1 MLSIIIPT
9 LNEEKYLPSLLK
21 NIKDNNL
28 ENYEIIVADNNSKDK
43 TRQIAKKYGCK
54 VVQGAL
60 PSKAKNNGAKIAR
73 GSLLFFID
81 ADCNIDKKFLNKA
94 LNEIDQKK
102 SEVAT
107 CYVWPSTKNILINF
121 EFGLYN
127 SWIFFTQSFY
137 ANASHGIFCSKKI
150 HKKIK
155 GFDEEIKLSEDMDYV
170 KRASKF
176 GKFRILNSVKFSTS
190 ARRFEQEGAVKT
202 GLKLL
207 LSIFYRALFGEIKTD
222 IFKYRFKHAK

>member
-9 LNEEKYLPSLLK
+9 LNEEKHLPRLLK
-21 NIKDNNL
+21 NIKDNSL

-43 TRQIAKKYGCK
+43 TRQIAKKYRCK
-54 VVQGAL
+54 IVQGGL
-60 PSKAKNNGAKIAR
+60 PSKAKNNGAKAAR

-81 ADCNIDKKFLNKA
+81 ADCNIDKTFFNKA
-94 LNEIDQKK
+94 LNEINQTK
-102 SEVAT
+102 SEVAA

-127 SWIFFTQSFY
+127 FWLFLTQLFY

-150 HKKIK
+150 HGKIK

-170 KRASKF
+170 KKASKF
-176 GKFRILNSVKFSTS
+176 GKFRILKNVKISTS

-202 GLKLL
+202 GLKLI
-207 LSIFYRALFGEIKTD
+207 LSGLYRVFLGEIKTD
-222 IFKYRFKHAK
+222 VFKYRFKHKK